1 MSFHFLATPL
11 KSTAEVDLVKPLN
24 SYIQSVY
31 NTSEDDKSEIAEAVQ
46 VRIKRKIWILE
57 SRDQRTF
64 WKCEREK
71 RLKPTVSTAVEEKTR
86 KKQKWIWGTEQTA
99 DEGVLP
105 ATGQVSA
112 GIGRSAQVELSI
124 LAQNVLFYFPDTS
137 TSSCRS
143 RTKSSSLPLRTRSSS
158 SGRMHSTKAAFSL
171 AEFVFFFYFNFKFS
185 PPLLKI

>member
-57 SRDQRTF
+57 SRDQSDLLKM
-64 WKCEREK
+64 WK
-71 RLKPTVSTAVEEKTR
+71 R
-86 KKQKWIWGTEQTA
+86 KKTKTDGFNRGWRKLEKNKRWIWGTEQTA

-112 GIGRSAQVELSI
+112 RIGRSAQVELSI

-171 AEFVFFFYFNFKFS
+171 AEFVFFLF
-185 PPLLKI
+185 